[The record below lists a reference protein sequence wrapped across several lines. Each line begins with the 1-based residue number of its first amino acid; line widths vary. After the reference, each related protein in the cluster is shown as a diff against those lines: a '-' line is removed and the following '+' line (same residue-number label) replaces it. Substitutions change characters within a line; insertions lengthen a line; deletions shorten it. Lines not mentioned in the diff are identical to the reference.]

1 MRRTFGLAFFSLIIA
16 TACGRKFVG
25 DTTSDAA
32 VIAIDGLSDGPG
44 NWCQPEAATVYV
56 HALLGS
62 DTNNGSCA
70 TPFKSISKAV
80 ATTNGNVA
88 LNIIRVGGSTSG
100 APFVYGANETGE
112 VFPLN
117 FATKLQLIGDG
128 KDHVSV
134 NGGGPVAGQ
143 DDQVMV
149 VANDVT
155 IQGINVTGSKGGM
168 YVASGTLTTKLM
180 SITNCAN
187 TGIGVH
193 QNAALASE
201 TTIIAGNQSGLW
213 SESKRLTLTNSE
225 VREQRGAGIVI
236 LADGL
241 ITSQGTRYTNNGF
254 SGIQLIRDGKAKSTL
269 DIFDNNANGISMN
282 DRDNLSTG
290 AEVTGSV
297 FTNNVIG
304 VSVGFNFNVVMR
316 NCRVLSNRGS
326 GIQIESSATIDSVF
340 DLGTATQP
348 GGNTLQSAVGGNV
361 GAGVCNLSPY
371 LVTAARNTFRDC
383 PATVTNSPTC
393 TGAANVSG
401 NVVASC
407 L

>member
-1 MRRTFGLAFFSLIIA
+1 MQTCRLAAVTLMIA
-16 TACGRKFVG
+16 CGCGRKFVG

-32 VIAIDGLSDGPG
+32 VTAIDGLSDGPG
-44 NWCQPEAATVYV
+44 NWCQPAAATVYV

-117 FATKLQLIGDG
+117 LATKLQLIGDG
-128 KDHVSV
+128 KDRVSV
-134 NGGGPVAGQ
+134 NGGGAVAGQ
-143 DDQVMV
+143 DDQVIV
-149 VANDVT
+149 VANEVT
-155 IQGINVTGSKGGM
+155 LQGINVTGSKSGI
-168 YVASGTLTTKLM
+168 YVASGTLTTKQT
-180 SITNCAN
+180 SITNC
-187 TGIGVH
+187 TKVGIAVYK
-193 QNAALASE
+193 AAGLASE
-201 TTIIAGNQSGLW
+201 TTIIAGNESGLW
-213 SESKRLTLTNSE
+213 SESQQLTLTNSE
-225 VREQRGAGIVI
+225 VRDQRGSGVVI

-241 ITSQGTRYTNNGF
+241 ITSQGTRYANNGF

-269 DIFDNNANGISMN
+269 DIFDNNVNGISMN

-290 AEVTGSV
+290 AEVTGSE
-297 FTNNVIG
+297 FINNGTGIN
-304 VSVGFNFNVVMR
+304 VGFAFNVVLR
-316 NCRVLSNRGS
+316 NCRVLGNRGD
-326 GIQIESSATIDSVF
+326 GIYIDNSASSASVF
-340 DLGTATQP
+340 DLGTASQP
-348 GGNTLQSAVGGNV
+348 GGNTLQSAVGGNA
-361 GAGVCNLSPY
+361 GAGVCNRSQY
-371 LVTAARNTFRDC
+371 SVTAAGNTFRGC
-383 PATVTNSPTC
+383 PGPVTSSPTC
-393 TGAANVSG
+393 SGGVNVSG